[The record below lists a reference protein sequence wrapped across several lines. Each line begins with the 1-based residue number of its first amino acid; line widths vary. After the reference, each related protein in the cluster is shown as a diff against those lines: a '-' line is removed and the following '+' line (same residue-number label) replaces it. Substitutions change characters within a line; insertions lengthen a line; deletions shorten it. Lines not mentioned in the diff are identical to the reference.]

1 MRIVHAD
8 DDDAWLAAAAI
19 YRLGSIVASHRILGT
34 ASPSVLHFDLD
45 RQYEQLVECVELRA
59 KSIKVTD
66 LSRYLWG
73 ASTLRGIDENQANV
87 AFNEFTRRL
96 ELNGE
101 DEKSIISIEEAANI
115 MWAVGCVKD
124 NFGWSSAPL
133 VSLLCDHLDEG
144 DALSSLSSK
153 MIVRVL
159 WSLALHNSND
169 IELCLHGLSAI
180 DSRGLLNVSGTS
192 AINLLWSVAQFK
204 DLTDV
209 DLMLRL
215 LDRVLHVIQDK
226 ETILGVTE
234 IALACDALVT
244 LHETTRL
251 ASTAALSLPVGAS
264 RSSSYQRIEKLKTAS
279 ELIEKCTGCLV
290 DSYIHNHR
298 LSKIMSISALISILR
313 AAVVASVTTSDI
325 WGLALT
331 RLEDAFHSNACI
343 STVEAASIL
352 EIITSIPK
360 SIESSQHVRNDNEC
374 TDTKITNDPSTTPE
388 LSTSLPPVG
397 PASVD
402 DVSNVKGQYVTQGS
416 RNPRWHSVVG
426 RLAAISATNAA
437 QMKDK
442 TCLINASWALATLGY
457 PYRKLL
463 TAVRK
468 SIQFALHELTPNLL
482 ARLVVA
488 VAAEEC
494 FVGSYV
500 NAGAA
505 GLRASPKLDREFV
518 DQVALSV
525 YRNLAGMTPVTV
537 QINAMVA
544 VALLGRLTSF
554 EMRVSPITASTS
566 KNRTPDQGVDKQKE
580 GDRSVTISAK
590 HLKLLPT
597 NVLIKVFWAM
607 HRLPEGVVAA
617 DTMRAVQ
624 AEIGVRNLS
633 VSKTIYKSS
642 DTHRETGKQGGVSV
656 VEEEEVTRDDLKLF
670 ARALSESK
678 SLGVQSSKADE
689 IENSACA
696 ALFRELQAHTHTQSS
711 TVMTEEDMLFLKSN
725 LSRSQMTVE
734 AASLCDVLQTYIEL
748 KWYNE
753 NALSYLEERNII
765 LFQKLNTFLSSSS
778 PFDDNLC
785 ACAYHVGRLDQL
797 LKISKNDV
805 VLKDSKGKYDIGK
818 QLSRWLG
825 LN

>member
-1 MRIVHAD
+1 MHAD

-34 ASPSVLHFDLD
+34 ASPSVLHFDHD
-45 RQYEQLVECVELRA
+45 RQYEQLLECVELRV

-101 DEKSIISIEEAANI
+101 DDKCTISIEEAAGI

-215 LDRVLHVIQDK
+215 LDRVLYVIQDK
-226 ETILGVTE
+226 ETILGVAE
-234 IALACDALVT
+234 LALACDAFVT

-298 LSKIMSISALISILR
+298 TSKILSISALISILR

-325 WGLALT
+325 WGLALS

-343 STVEAASIL
+343 TTVEAASIL

-360 SIESSQHVRNDNEC
+360 SIESSQHIRNDNEH
-374 TDTKITNDPSTTPE
+374 TDTKITNDLSTTPE
-388 LSTSLPPVG
+388 YSTSLPSVG

-402 DVSNVKGQYVTQGS
+402 DVSTVKGQYVPQGS

-554 EMRVSPITASTS
+554 EMRVSPITTALAS
-566 KNRTPDQGVDKQKE
+566 KNRTPDQGIDKQKD
-580 GDRSVTISAK
+580 GDRSVTISVK

-624 AEIGVRNLS
+624 SEISIRNLS
-633 VSKTIYKSS
+633 VSRMTSKSS
-642 DTHRETGKQGGVSV
+642 DTHSDIGRQGGVGGI
-656 VEEEEVTRDDLKLF
+656 EEEEVTRDDLKLF

-678 SLGVQSSKADE
+678 SLGSQKSKADE

-696 ALFRELQAHTHTQSS
+696 ALFRELKAHTHTES

-725 LSRSQMTVE
+725 LSRSQVTVE

-778 PFDDNLC
+778 PFDDKLC